1 MIHEITN
8 GNVRIMTDNTREKQA
23 IKEKLAPDLA
33 IFGEPTPLTG
43 TEISTFTRSHNLH
56 LIETSMALG
65 VNTAALYTKKGAE
78 SINSTLSLLLRIY
91 SAFPEHLPRIKAP
104 EVEELISRIKTID
117 PAFKLTHLGPLLGLE
132 RNSSTRIKKA
142 GIKASNPM
150 VQSLAQVISLAMAD
164 DPNNWFII
172 KEFVELEAKARG
184 ITPASRV
191 WREGG
196 WGGKSKNTDASDAT
210 DAAGSGSANGEKG
223 EAKSSSTAKPLVRR
237 RKS

>member
-1 MIHEITN
+1 
-8 GNVRIMTDNTREKQA
+8 MTDNKPEKQT

-33 IFGEPTPLTG
+33 ILGEATPLTG

-56 LIETSMALG
+56 LIEASMALG

-104 EVEELISRIKTID
+104 EVHELIARIKAID
-117 PAFKLTHLGPLLGLE
+117 PTFKLTHLGPLLGLE

-142 GIKASNPM
+142 GIQASNPM

-164 DPNNWFII
+164 DPSNWFII

-184 ITPASRV
+184 ITPASKV

-196 WGGKSKNTDASDAT
+196 WGGKTKLSDNEDVQSSKRP
-210 DAAGSGSANGEKG
+210 GESTKV
-223 EAKSSSTAKPLVRR
+223 EPKTSTTAKPLVRR
-237 RKS
+237 KP

>member
-1 MIHEITN
+1 
-8 GNVRIMTDNTREKQA
+8 MTDNIREKQA
-23 IKEKLAPDLA
+23 IREKLAPDLA
-33 IFGEPTPLTG
+33 IMGEATPLTG

-56 LIETSMALG
+56 LIEASMALG
-65 VNTAALYTKKGAE
+65 VNTAALYTKKGAK

-104 EVEELISRIKTID
+104 EVHELIARIKAID
-117 PAFKLTHLGPLLGLE
+117 PTFKLTHLGPLLGLE

-142 GIKASNPM
+142 GIHASNPM

-184 ITPASRV
+184 ITPASKV

-196 WGGKSKNTDASDAT
+196 WGGKSKPSDS
-210 DAAGSGSANGEKG
+210 DD
-223 EAKSSSTAKPLVRR
+223 SSSSKKLGNPGKGGKAEPKTSTTAKPLVRR
-237 RKS
+237 KR